1 MEIKSYFDMICF
13 NLMSGLK
20 EEDPEII
27 EYFEDG
33 WYNWY
38 EMEAFNHYGIKE
50 FPKEWY
56 DFLQIKA
63 DDEDHPELL
72 KLMDEFAV
80 AGYKLY
86 NKIKEING

>member
-1 MEIKSYFDMICF
+1 MICF

-20 EEDPEII
+20 EEDPETIDNLN
-27 EYFEDG
+27 EG
-33 WYNWY
+33 WYPWY
-38 EMEAFNHYGIKE
+38 EMEAFHRYGITE

-56 DFLQIKA
+56 DFLDKSNY
-63 DDEDHPELL
+63 ETNEELA

>member
-1 MEIKSYFDMICF
+1 MICF

-20 EEDPEII
+20 EEDPETIKD
-27 EYFEDG
+27 FEDG

-38 EMEAFNHYGIKE
+38 EMEAFNRYGIKE

-56 DFLQIKA
+56 DFLDNSSYENNEELA
-63 DDEDHPELL
+63 D
-72 KLMDEFAV
+72 LMDKFAV

>member
-1 MEIKSYFDMICF
+1 MICF

-20 EEDPEII
+20 EEDPETIDNLN
-27 EYFEDG
+27 EG
-33 WYNWY
+33 WYPWY
-38 EMEAFNHYGIKE
+38 EMEAFHRYGITE
-50 FPKEWY
+50 FSKEWY
-56 DFLQIKA
+56 DFLDKSNY
-63 DDEDHPELL
+63 ENNEELA

>member
-1 MEIKSYFDMICF
+1 MICF

-20 EEDPEII
+20 EEDPETIKD
-27 EYFEDG
+27 FEDG

-38 EMEAFNHYGIKE
+38 EMEAFNRYGIKE
-50 FPKEWY
+50 FSKEWY

-63 DDEDHPELL
+63 DNDSHLL

>member
-1 MEIKSYFDMICF
+1 MICF

-20 EEDPEII
+20 EEDPQTIAD
-27 EYFEDG
+27 FKNN

-38 EMEAFNHYGIKE
+38 EMEAFNRYDIKE
-50 FPKEWY
+50 FPPEWY
-56 DFLQIKA
+56 DFLQIYA
-63 DDEDHPELL
+63 DDESNPELL

-86 NKIKEING
+86 NKLKSMNL